1 MLLLIMLSGK
11 LFLQVA
17 KVFSLSSKYCD
28 IIKQDH
34 HILFSRK
41 ENKKN
46 IIKFLH
52 QVLIFI

>member
-1 MLLLIMLSGK
+1 MLSGK